1 MASSTTP
8 VPRRAPSS
16 LPRHQSST
24 PLATPQFSA
33 ASAASA
39 FLALLAES
47 GCTLCR
53 QGLVLPARDAP
64 SFLQKLELRLKSDS
78 YLLQTFLSGLQDF
91 ISDDSNLR
99 RQEPLALNLS
109 IRAQKLPNLANFLG
123 PISQLIFA
131 FSWCSP
137 HLLDGGTSTVG
148 GGQGVVSTDSLARL
162 LLSIATIQTQ
172 VAIIL
177 LEKLPEHCVEAG
189 SSLLPGLRDSIP
201 RLILNQ
207 FRWLDY
213 LIDAEKLTSK
223 LMEVLSICPTPLQK
237 EIISL
242 IPEIASD
249 DAHELVV
256 CTLEQML
263 QGDSQLIAPILD
275 AFSNLN
281 LKEELLDQVVTLAI
295 VSLRTSDAEDL
306 PLVVRF
312 LLQSATAANVRRIV
326 HQLRENLQF
335 TSEKG
340 AIGHNTKMKGKF
352 IVKNCESLVLET
364 IRSGLRFQNVMC
376 EAILKEIRNLD
387 LVQDHKV
394 IDFWLLLIIYANGG
408 PYKKLADSIVKRK
421 AIGGLFGKN
430 LLSHSVRG
438 RLALLQDYFQ
448 CLLSMSHGLLACKE
462 HAARQLGSHA
472 YVLLFEEFKDAYHRQ
487 EVLGSLVTHTGSG
500 MDYEVSSALDALI
513 VISSKYSE
521 ELLALSSFINGI
533 LDYLEG
539 FQDSHLHQVYQVF
552 GQLAFATWV
561 HGPVTKGSSIAS
573 ELLIVLRKQITNP
586 NTTYKRMGI
595 IGVIKLI
602 SCLGDEKNQTLPSVP
617 STQTSLNETF
627 GLLQLIMEMCK
638 TSSVARGFFYDE
650 LAVLCETL
658 SLDAS
663 ITEWISKQTIEFES
677 LFLVDLDAGIIPA
690 ELKSLESL
698 EGNAWMNLDGEVSP
712 ILLNIQS
719 LLTSDDTSSSQA
731 LLFLPSSFRLLA
743 AVERA
748 TNQGSLG
755 NIDALL
761 GCPLYLPV
769 YKVFVGAEW
778 QDLAPTLKETAC
790 TAIFYAINW
799 IRELI
804 NTYSTQIQATN
815 DNLTQATREEI
826 AAKILKRMRN
836 LIFFELL
843 LGECMKAVPLLSFP
857 ILHSDMER
865 GSGSIPRKNL
875 SKGEPAAK
883 KDMKRKAVDVEEVPN
898 ASANQAEKNSSQI
911 SSGREKQT
919 KLRDCFGDRTKDT
932 STQVSSL
939 SQLASTGMHPPGN
952 GKHSGAANF
961 KEKVGQLEEQRWKYR
976 PLSVHS
982 LSILAIPQDRP
993 SPGCCPDPY
1002 AELPLQLYILRDLH
1016 HKLECL
1022 NKQICKTIFW
1032 AALPSCSPKPPSGLG
1047 PMTATEFLKR
1057 LKPLFP
1063 SLRKHLDT
1071 AAKILCGVKHSCEEH
1086 WNKEALAAGNPE
1098 GGIPM
1103 VSQLATAGS
1112 VLAVTIRCLSKVF
1125 SIPELIC
1132 EHMVPTLMDLLSAF
1146 STINSEEK
1154 FLLDLHPPPS
1164 AGSLEYALCS
1174 AYSHLDEL
1182 FDAAAST
1189 SFSVTTDLVMAQKA
1203 LVSCAERLL
1212 EIPKETMRRKSGFF
1226 RSTGFLPYLKTRLS
1240 VSAGRVLRH
1249 EWEDDGQGKCWRIR
1263 GDLVQPLLQI
1273 FLQFN
1278 DSPIELLEELASN
1291 VMPQVPTQKSRI
1303 NDPVRAYP
1311 TLCQGNVLVWYRA
1324 QHEELSKIFN
1334 KVVKDASAMHRSKT
1348 AKEDD
1353 IDLVLIHTR
1362 QCATVLVSLVN
1373 LTKIHCDKVA
1383 IHSIAVKFGGK
1394 FIDIFLKGIE
1404 VWQAQYATR
1413 KDSINAVVKEL
1424 QKATRTIQ
1432 TLCSEAKGSK
1442 KLPVTSKIPAVKRS
1456 LERYVFCIKALL
1468 HSVSQGNSFW
1478 MGNLK
1483 HKNLRGEE
1491 VGSQLPISDEER
1503 EEAASMDEDCENVE
1517 QVDLDEGEAERDAS
1531 DKLDDE

>member
-1 MASSTTP
+1 M
-8 VPRRAPSS
+8 
-16 LPRHQSST
+16 
-24 PLATPQFSA
+24 ATPRFSA
-33 ASAASA
+33 ASPASA
-39 FLALLAES
+39 FLSLLAEC

-64 SFLQKLELRLKSDS
+64 SFLHKLELRLKSDAS
-78 YLLQTFLSGLQDF
+78 LHQNFLSGLQDF

-99 RQEPLALNLS
+99 RLLNS
-109 IRAQKLPNLANFLG
+109 
-123 PISQLIFA
+123 FA
-131 FSWCSP
+131 G
-137 HLLDGGTSTVG
+137 D
-148 GGQGVVSTDSLARL
+148 GQGIVSTDSLARL
-162 LLSIATIQTQ
+162 LLSVAAVQTQ
-172 VAIIL
+172 VANIL
-177 LEKLPEHCVEAG
+177 LEKLPEHCAEAG

-213 LIDAEKLTSK
+213 LIDAENLTSK

-249 DAHELVV
+249 DVHELIVG
-256 CTLEQML
+256 TLEQML
-263 QGDSQLIAPILD
+263 QGDSQLIAPVLD

-281 LKEELLDQVVTLAI
+281 LKEELLDQVVSLAI

-335 TSEKG
+335 TSEKNAAKAAG
-340 AIGHNTKMKGKF
+340 LDMKMKGKS

-364 IRSGLRFQNVMC
+364 LRSGLRFQNVMC
-376 EAILKEIRNLD
+376 EAILKEIRGLD
-387 LVQDHKV
+387 QVQDHKV

-408 PYKKLADSIVKRK
+408 SYKKLADSIVKRK

-430 LLSHSVRG
+430 LLSQSVRG

-448 CLLSMSHGLLACKE
+448 YLLSMSHGLLACKE
-462 HAARQLGSHA
+462 NAARQLGSHA

-500 MDYEVSSALDALI
+500 VDYEVSSALDALI
-513 VISSKYSE
+513 VISSNYSE
-521 ELLALSSFINGI
+521 ELLVLSSFINGI

-539 FQDSHLHQVYQVF
+539 FQDNHLHQVYKVF
-552 GQLAFATWV
+552 GQLALATWA
-561 HGPVTKGSSIAS
+561 HGPVTRGSSMAN

-586 NTTYKRMGI
+586 DATYKRMGI

-602 SCLGDEKNQTLPSVP
+602 SCLGHENNLTLPSGT
-617 STQTSLNETF
+617 STQTSVNETF

-638 TSSVARGFFYDE
+638 TSCVARGFFYDE
-650 LAVLCETL
+650 LAVLCETV

-663 ITEWISKQTIEFES
+663 ITEWISKQTVEFES
-677 LFLVDLDAGIIPA
+677 LFLVDLEAGNVPA
-690 ELKSLESL
+690 ELKSSESL

-712 ILLNIQS
+712 ILLNIQN
-719 LLTSDDTSSSQA
+719 LLMSDGTSSTQA
-731 LLFLPSSFRLLA
+731 LVFLPSSFRLLA
-743 AVERA
+743 TVERA
-748 TNQGSLG
+748 TNNGSLG

-761 GCPLYLPV
+761 GCPLYLPA
-769 YKVFVGAEW
+769 YQILVGDEW
-778 QDLAPTLKETAC
+778 QDLSPNLKETAC
-790 TAIFYAINW
+790 IAIFHAINW

-815 DNLTQATREEI
+815 ENLTQATREEI
-826 AAKILKRMRN
+826 SAKILKRMRN
-836 LIFFELL
+836 ITFFELL
-843 LGECMKAVPLLSFP
+843 LGDCMKSVPLLSFP
-857 ILHSDMER
+857 VLHSETEK
-865 GSGSIPRKNL
+865 GNGLIQRKNIL
-875 SKGEPAAK
+875 RGEPAAK
-883 KDMKRKAVDVEEVPN
+883 KHMKRKAADVEEVPN
-898 ASANQAEKNSSQI
+898 ASANQAERNSSQI

-919 KLRDCFGDRTKDT
+919 KLPDCFSGKAKDT
-932 STQVSSL
+932 LTQVSSH
-939 SQLASTGMHPPGN
+939 SQLPSTGTHPTGN
-952 GKHSGAANF
+952 GKDSGTTNV
-961 KEKVGQLEEQRWKYR
+961 KERSERAGQLEEQRWKFR

-982 LSILAIPQDRP
+982 LSILSIPQGRP
-993 SPGCCPDPY
+993 SPGCCPDPC
-1002 AELPLQLYILRDLH
+1002 AELPLYLYILRDLH

-1022 NKQICKTIFW
+1022 DKQTRKTMFW
-1032 AALPSCSPKPPSGLG
+1032 AALPSCNPKPPSGLG
-1047 PMTATEFLKR
+1047 PMTATEFLKI
-1057 LKPLFP
+1057 LKPIFP

-1071 AAKILCGVKHSCEEH
+1071 AAKILRGGSGCTLNNSCEEH
-1086 WNKEALAAGNPE
+1086 WNKEALDAGNPE
-1098 GGIPM
+1098 GGLPM
-1103 VSQLATAGS
+1103 VSQHATAGS

-1125 SIPELIC
+1125 SNPELIC
-1132 EHMVPTLMDLLSAF
+1132 EHMMSTLMELLSAF
-1146 STINSEEK
+1146 GTMDSEEK

-1174 AYSHLDEL
+1174 AYTHLDEL

-1189 SFSVTTDLVMAQKA
+1189 SFSVTTDLIMAQKA

-1212 EIPKETMRRKSGFF
+1212 EISKETMRRKSGFF

-1249 EWEDDGQGKCWRIR
+1249 EWEDEGHGKCWRNR
-1263 GDLVQPLLQI
+1263 GDLIQPLVQI

-1278 DSPIELLEELASN
+1278 DSPLELLEELASN
-1291 VMPQVPTQKSRI
+1291 VMPQVPAQKTRAT
-1303 NDPVRAYP
+1303 DPVHAYP
-1311 TLCQGNVLVWYRA
+1311 TLCQGNMLVWYRV
-1324 QHEELSKIFN
+1324 QHEELSKIFS
-1334 KVVKDASAMHRSKT
+1334 KAVKDASTMHKSKT

-1353 IDLVLIHTR
+1353 INLVLVHAR

-1383 IHSIAVKFGGK
+1383 IHSVAVKFGGK
-1394 FIDIFLKGIE
+1394 FIDIFLKGND
-1404 VWQAQYATR
+1404 VWQAQYAAH
-1413 KDSINAVVKEL
+1413 KDSINAVIKEL

-1491 VGSQLPISDEER
+1491 IGSQLPVSDEER
-1503 EEAASMDEDCENVE
+1503 GEAVSIDEDDENAE

-1531 DKLDDE
+1531 DET